1 MFAVCFAAPFDSAV
15 GLVSNILLALESKFS
30 FSARLLL
37 TRGGEGVQN
46 VPATCVS
53 GCGFIITAIS
63 KKKKTERKG
72 TERKRTKRNGK
83 ETLRHSTFFVV
94 FEKFHA

>member
-1 MFAVCFAAPFDSAV
+1 MFAVCSAAPFDSAV

-46 VPATCVS
+46 VQATCVS

-63 KKKKTERKG
+63 KKKKNGKE
-72 TERKRTKRNGK
+72 RNGK
-83 ETLRHSTFFVV
+83 EKNEKERKGNAATFNIFRGI
-94 FEKFHA
+94 